1 MSYSDNVRYD
11 NNESFFIVVALFS
24 RPILIQWFTISLN
37 VAIMDTSSADG
48 SNGCLMD
55 FIANIVPGCN
65 YLIRKRDGYIDIISR
80 VCSRTD
86 DIITKI

>member
-1 MSYSDNVRYD
+1 
-11 NNESFFIVVALFS
+11 
-24 RPILIQWFTISLN
+24 
-37 VAIMDTSSADG
+37 MDTSSADG